1 MTKNINLNLNN
12 QTLINTSNKP
22 TTNNKSAITSKN
34 NYLSKNN
41 SIKTCNCRKSNK
53 PNCPLRGNCLIS
65 NVVYKVE
72 VESIGRNRIYIGS
85 TGGPFKDRYAGHKH
99 TFTNIDKKQN
109 TRLSDYVWKYFHRYG
124 KRPKMVWSIIH
135 KIKQSI
141 SCAQRICQTCNMER
155 AAIAAED
162 RELLLNKRH
171 DLSNVCPHN
180 RRFYFK

>member
-1 MTKNINLNLNN
+1 MSNKGGYTILILNN
-12 QTLINTSNKP
+12 IHTQ
-22 TTNNKSAITSKN
+22 
-34 NYLSKNN
+34 
-41 SIKTCNCRKSNK
+41 KTCNCRKSNK

-72 VESIGRNRIYIGS
+72 VESKGPDKIYIGS
-85 TGGPFKDRYAGHKH
+85 TGGSFKDRYAGHKH
-99 TFTNIDKKQN
+99 TFNNIDKKHN

-124 KRPKMVWSIIH
+124 KRPKMVWSIVH
-135 KIKQSI
+135 KIKHNTN
-141 SCAQRICQTCNMER
+141 CAQRICQTCNMER
-155 AAIAAED
+155 SAIAAED